1 MIHKDIE
8 QPASPRVRDCVVDW
22 LGAQGP
28 SILTVYLCGAVALIA
43 FVADALR

>member
-8 QPASPRVRDCVVDW
+8 QPASPRVRDRIVDW

-28 SILTVYLCGAVALIA
+28 SILTVYMCGAVALIA
-43 FVADALR
+43 FVADTMR